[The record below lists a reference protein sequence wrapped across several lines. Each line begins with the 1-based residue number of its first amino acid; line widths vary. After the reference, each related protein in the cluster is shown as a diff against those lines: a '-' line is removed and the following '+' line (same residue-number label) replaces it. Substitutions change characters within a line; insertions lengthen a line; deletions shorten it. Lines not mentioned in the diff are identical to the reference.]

1 MYPPLPTCQNFV
13 IPDFISK
20 IIDSIPFLLFDQT
33 RDEFGGR
40 LLVFSLR
47 TVKDSKTYP
56 VLFALTSNRKEATYI
71 AIPDVIRTEAQ
82 HHGVSFA
89 SHMFISDYEQAW
101 TNAVQRKLITTSIS
115 ECWFHHCVGATAFRT
130 NNSTEC
136 QILQLLDRRKEISV
150 ATDLFLNL
158 LFYST
163 NLASAASIKHILK
176 SKQLEVSTKKIQS
189 IHTCIAQH
197 VHSEPIYEQI
207 EITDDESDIE
217 EFDPMLFSSP
227 SNSINNSDNENPTQ
241 ILEARMSAS
250 KQARSKETNIVTQT
264 DLIQLTYDVINEES
278 STTNNEDGLNLNFM
292 FNNEQSVTIL
302 T

>member
-1 MYPPLPTCQNFV
+1 MDGLEKKLRKCHQGYNRPYPGAAE
-13 IPDFISK
+13 S
-20 IIDSIPFLLFDQT
+20 SILQKKLQK
-33 RDEFGGR
+33 
-40 LLVFSLR
+40 LVNYGLR
-47 TVKDSKTYP
+47 GKRKMI
-56 VLFALTSNRKEATYI
+56 LKRSN
-71 AIPDVIRTEAQ
+71 D
-82 HHGVSFA
+82 
-89 SHMFISDYEQAW
+89 
-101 TNAVQRKLITTSIS
+101 
-115 ECWFHHCVGATAFRT
+115 
-130 NNSTEC
+130 NNSSRTYYLKKDNDSNTNLYVKISNNKKVKKQG

-163 NLASAASIKHILK
+163 NLASAASIEHILK